1 MLSISAIGSTFKELN
16 DRIRARKECSV
27 TDLYGERFIAAGM
40 GDKNLYLYGTPG
52 NALCSYLNGAKVT
65 VYGNAQDAV
74 GDTMNDGKI
83 IVHGNIGDAAGY
95 AMRGGKIFVKDN
107 VGYRAGVHIKEY
119 GEKKPVIVIGG
130 CAGCFLGEYMAGGT
144 ILVLNKNNKDN
155 PIGDYTGVGMYG
167 GKILVRAHLL
177 DTLLPEQIK
186 CKRIAQEELAEF
198 TPYIKEYADAFGAE
212 YSALAAGDFYLLTP
226 DSANPY
232 KRLYTN
238 N

>member
-1 MLSISAIGSTFKELN
+1 MKFNGKTYAAKEINDAIKAAGGDATLKEVL
-16 DRIRARKECSV
+16 
-27 TDLYGERFIAAGM
+27 GERFIACGLKS
-40 GDKNLYLYGTPG
+40 GVVTIEGTPG
-52 NALCSYLNGAKVT
+52 NALGAYLDGAEIRVRGNG
-65 VYGNAQDAV
+65 QDAV

-83 IVHGNIGDAAGY
+83 VVFGSVGDTLGY
-95 AMRGGKIFVKDN
+95 AMRGGKIFVRDN

-130 CAGCFLGEYMAGGT
+130 RAGCFLGEYMAGGL
-144 ILVLNKNNKDN
+144 ILVLNKENVKD
-155 PIGDYTGVGMYG
+155 PIDDYTGVGMYG

-177 DTLLPEQIK
+177 DTLLPKQIK
-186 CKRIAQEELAEF
+186 CKKVEGQELAEF
-198 TPYIKEYADAFGAE
+198 TPYIKEYAEEFGAE
-212 YSALAAGDFYLLTP
+212 FAALAKGDFYLLTP

>member
-1 MLSISAIGSTFKELN
+1 MKFNGKTYAAKEINDAIKAAGGDATLKEVL
-16 DRIRARKECSV
+16 
-27 TDLYGERFIAAGM
+27 GERFIACGLKS
-40 GDKNLYLYGTPG
+40 GVVTIEGTPG
-52 NALCSYLNGAKVT
+52 NALGAYLDGAEIRVRGNG
-65 VYGNAQDAV
+65 QDAV

-83 IVHGNIGDAAGY
+83 VVFGSVGDTLGY
-95 AMRGGKIFVKDN
+95 AMRGGKIFVRDN

-130 CAGCFLGEYMAGGT
+130 RAGCFLGEYMAGGL
-144 ILVLNKNNKDN
+144 ILVLNKENVKD
-155 PIGDYTGVGMYG
+155 PIDDYTGVGMYG

-177 DTLLPEQIK
+177 DTLLPKQIK
-186 CKRIAQEELAEF
+186 CKKVEGQELAEF
-198 TPYIKEYADAFGAE
+198 TPYIKEYAEEFGAE
-212 YSALAAGDFYLLTP
+212 FAALTKGDFYLLTP

>member
-1 MLSISAIGSTFKELN
+1 MKFKGKDYAAKEINDAIKAEGGNATLTEVL
-16 DRIRARKECSV
+16 
-27 TDLYGERFIAAGM
+27 GERFIACGLKT
-40 GDKNLYLYGTPG
+40 GVVTIEGTPG
-52 NALCSYLNGAKVT
+52 NALGAYLDGAEIRVHGNG
-65 VYGNAQDAV
+65 QDAV

-83 IVHGNIGDAAGY
+83 VVYGSVGDTLGY

-119 GEKKPVIVIGG
+119 GDKKPVIVIGG
-130 CAGCFLGEYMAGGT
+130 SAGCFLGEYMAGGL
-144 ILVLNKNNKDN
+144 ILVLNKSNQAN

-177 DTLLPEQIK
+177 DTLLPKQIK

-198 TPYIKEYADAFGAE
+198 TPYIKEYAEAFGAE
-212 YSALAAGDFYLLTP
+212 YSALTSGDFYLLTP